1 MRRPDRPPGPPPLLV
16 QMQLSGVAEP
26 IVLSF
31 DREAEPD
38 VVGRI
43 SELVDAGAYLGA
55 RLKSASYWL
64 ALELA
69 AAPAPRRVEPRRV
82 RHSKFDAGSVGWSW
96 EKTPGDG
103 RGEFFVTRDRQDGL
117 DSSYQMIGHVAGGL
131 AALLAIAPEPTR
143 FIKGQRRTEPMLV
156 EAFGRAPS

>member
-1 MRRPDRPPGPPPLLV
+1 MR
-16 QMQLSGVAEP
+16 LSGIAEP
-26 IVLSF
+26 ILLSF

-38 VVGRI
+38 VASRI

-69 AAPAPRRVEPRRV
+69 AAPVPRRVEPRRV
-82 RHSKFDAGSVGWSW
+82 RHSRFESGSIGWSW
-96 EKTPGDG
+96 EKVPSDG

-117 DSSYQMIGHVAGGL
+117 DSGYQLIGQVVGGL
-131 AALLAIAPEPTR
+131 PALLAIAPEPTR
-143 FIKGQRRTEPMLV
+143 FIKGQRRAEPTLV
-156 EAFGRAPS
+156 EAIGRAPS